1 MTDIDIILS
10 RLAPPL
16 RVEAFNH
23 ICAGKE
29 DYSAMI
35 VRDDEP
41 GSASILAQQ
50 MQDQT
55 AHDICDLVNSARD
68 TIAKLR
74 AEVEELREALRPFV
88 DLRHQPESVKVISK
102 TLDDMAPV
110 SVTVTKRQM
119 RDAASLIYG
128 TEARAAKGD
137 NQ

>member
-1 MTDIDIILS
+1 MTDIDSILS

-41 GSASILAQQ
+41 GVSSILAQQ

-68 TIAKLR
+68 TITKLR
-74 AEVEELREALRPFV
+74 AEVERLRDHIEEQTEHVEQRIKDGIELGAIVWRITLEDVAREN
-88 DLRHQPESVKVISK
+88 
-102 TLDDMAPV
+102 
-110 SVTVTKRQM
+110 
-119 RDAASLIYG
+119 
-128 TEARAAKGD
+128 RAALGD